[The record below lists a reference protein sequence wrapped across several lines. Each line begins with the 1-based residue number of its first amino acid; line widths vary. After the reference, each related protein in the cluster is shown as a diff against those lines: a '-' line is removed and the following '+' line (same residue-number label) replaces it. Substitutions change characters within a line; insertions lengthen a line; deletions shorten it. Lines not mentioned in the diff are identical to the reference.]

1 MGTTKKLLEV
11 RAPRA
16 AGHPARSMSRSC
28 LAGVEQREE
37 ELLCA
42 CSASPRR
49 AHRSQ
54 EMLEFARV
62 FHGCQQP
69 PRSMPEPPRALR
81 PAALGC
87 LQLVHT
93 GLWRSP
99 LGMDPG
105 RGDVGTSGVNLHE
118 ERGILANLEHNSPLR
133 LPGLASQ
140 ANGAGCLVFMLYRC
154 FEVPALSL
162 IKKKKKRKRQ
172 HSGMEAV
179 VGLNMRSWPA
189 EKA

>member
-42 CSASPRR
+42 CSGSPRR

-54 EMLEFARV
+54 EMLEFTRV

-133 LPGLASQ
+133 LASQ
-140 ANGAGCLVFMLYRC
+140 ANRACCLVFMLYRC

-162 IKKKKKRKRQ
+162 IKEKKKK
-172 HSGMEAV
+172 
-179 VGLNMRSWPA
+179 
-189 EKA
+189 EKTTQWHGDCGGTKYEVLAS